1 MRQPLNQIIL
11 YFFLLLGAFFSS
23 CSNQESWSYKAWHNT
38 LAHYNTFFNAE
49 QKWLETEELT
59 RESFKDDFRKPLV
72 LFNYGGNEALK
83 NNQSA
88 MDEVIKKASTMIDK
102 HPKSRWVDDA
112 YLLNG
117 KAYFLKGEISAAK
130 DLFEYVN
137 EHFTDPKIRFSAQLW
152 IARCLYQKLQWVDAE
167 VLAQSIL
174 INQDLPNSLLGETHK
189 VLGSIQFALGKYTQS
204 AAQLELALPNS
215 NNRMDQYRLH
225 FALGQCY
232 QFDKQFDLA
241 GSHFSKVPTLN
252 PPYELAFHARMAQ
265 VGILSAKQENY
276 TKANKVLSK
285 MLKDDKNIDFYGQI
299 YVSMGNNELK
309 ANNISLAIKRYN
321 QAIQLSSAKEHKTNA
336 YLALGN
342 YFFSNLRYE
351 KAALYYDSANNI
363 IDESHPD
370 FEEIVRRNDIL
381 SDLLTAVMTISQND
395 SLLRMANDPIWRT
408 KKIKE
413 AIEREKTLQ
422 EAALSK
428 KKNIN
433 YNNQANNNAN
443 PASMPGMNGMSD
455 MGMPNPLT
463 SPDLGMRST
472 SGNSSFPFY
481 NALNRS
487 KGEQEFKKIWSTRS
501 NIDYWRYGA
510 KKSVSEPINGTMA
523 NTTRDSATEK
533 KTQKSD
539 TIFIPSDVLEAEK
552 KYYVELPLSEE
563 AKKIALAEIEKSL
576 FEAAR
581 IYQDRL
587 QDSNES
593 IRLYSEL
600 INRFPQSEN
609 SAQAHYELI
618 KLYRVGGDFSQA
630 DAWKSKLIANFP
642 KSIYV
647 RLLESGGILSEIVR
661 SNSGDKIID
670 SLFQTMV
677 NAYNKGL
684 FKEAIVLKM
693 QADKNYSGNQ
703 LQIKFD
709 YLQAIVFIKQGNTE
723 KGIELLKQ
731 LVADY
736 QSSDITLRAK
746 DIVEAND
753 RMMAAALK
761 SEDTSTAVSVHY
773 QQIDGEA
780 LGCIFIFA
788 KGSNTNLIRAAL
800 SDFNKKQF
808 VFETLD
814 ISMPLSIGS
823 RYILRISN
831 FTKSQ
836 IAKDFIAF
844 ASKSKAF
851 FSEKG
856 LYEYQVLSI
865 SEPNFILLTQTLD
878 LSAYQLFYEKNK

>member
-1 MRQPLNQIIL
+1 MRQPLNK
-11 YFFLLLGAFFSS
+11 FFLFFFLFAGSFFSA
-23 CSNQESWSYKAWHNT
+23 CSNQESWTYKAWHNT

-49 QKWLETEELT
+49 QKWQETEALT
-59 RESFKDDFRKPLV
+59 REAFKDDFRKPLV
-72 LFNYGGNEALK
+72 LFNYGGNEVLK

-117 KAYFLKGEISAAK
+117 KAYFLKGETSAAK

-137 EHFTDPKIRFSAQLW
+137 EHFTDPQIRFSAQLW
-152 IARCLYQKLQWVDAE
+152 IARCLYQKSQWIDAE

-204 AAQLELALPNS
+204 AAHLELALPHS
-215 NNRMDQYRLH
+215 KNRMDKYRLH

-241 GSHFSKVPTLN
+241 GFHFSKVSKLN
-252 PPYELAFHARMAQ
+252 PPYELSFNARIAQ
-265 VGILSAKQENY
+265 VSILSAKQENY
-276 TKANKVLSK
+276 AKANKVLLK

-309 ANNISLAIKRYN
+309 ANNILLAIKRYN
-321 QAIQLSSAKEHKTNA
+321 QAIQLSSVKEYKTNA

-342 YFFSNLRYE
+342 YFFSNRRYE

-370 FEEIVRRNDIL
+370 FEEIVTRNDIL
-381 SDLLTAVMTISQND
+381 SDLLTEVMTISQND
-395 SLLRMANDPIWRT
+395 SLLRMANDPTWRT

-413 AIEREKTLQ
+413 AIEREKKIQ
-422 EAALSK
+422 ESLSK
-428 KKNIN
+428 IKKIN
-433 YNNQANNNAN
+433 SNQASNNFN
-443 PASMPGMNGMSD
+443 PASMPGMNGMGD
-455 MGMPNPLT
+455 LGMPNSMT

-481 NALNRS
+481 NPLNRS
-487 KGEQEFKKIWSTRS
+487 KGEQEFKKIWSTR
-501 NIDYWRYGA
+501 NNNDFWRYGA
-510 KKSVSEPINGTMA
+510 RKSISEPINETMV
-523 NTTRDSATEK
+523 NTTRDSL
-533 KTQKSD
+533 TQKTLKKND
-539 TIFIPSDVLEAEK
+539 MILIPSDVLEEEK
-552 KYYVELPLSEE
+552 KYYIGLPLSEE
-563 AKKIALAEIEKSL
+563 AKKMALAEIEKSL

-587 QDSNES
+587 QEPNES

-600 INRFPQSEN
+600 IKRFPQSEN

-618 KLYRVGGDFSQA
+618 KLYRMGGDFSQA
-630 DAWKSKLIANFP
+630 DGWKAKLIANFP

-647 RLLESGGILSEIVR
+647 RLLESGGILSEIIR

-677 NAYNKGL
+677 NAYNNGL
-684 FKEAIVLKM
+684 FKEAIDLKM

-709 YLQAIVFIKQGNTE
+709 YLQAIVLIKQGNTE

-753 RMMAAALK
+753 RIKAAELK
-761 SEDTSTAVSVHY
+761 SKDTSNTVAAQY
-773 QQIDGEA
+773 QQSAGES

-808 VFETLD
+808 GSETLD

-831 FTKSQ
+831 FTKPQ
-836 IAKDFIAF
+836 IAEEFIAY

-856 LYEYQVLSI
+856 LYEYQVLTI
-865 SEPNFILLTQTLD
+865 SEPNFILLTQALD
-878 LSAYQLFYEKNK
+878 LPAYQLFYEKNK